1 MPKKATL
8 TKRVKDL
15 GGFSKNGHHR
25 VADELVECLNANE
38 FAPEEFSIRDL
49 FESLVPNGD
58 EVIRR
63 LDPFSRGQV
72 DLRENQESWD
82 SSAFNYLTSRLVFT
96 QMRQQYMSADFVLTQ
111 RVTNI
116 PSRLRIERMPG
127 LSIPFDGFADAIEEK
142 MPYPAIGIDDDQ
154 VESNKTEKRGGI
166 LQISKE
172 AVYFDRTGSLLMRA
186 GQIGFNLG
194 LRKEKRITDTVMGLT
209 SAPNQGQTYVYNGT
223 SYAVYQTATPWINQ
237 IGSNNLV
244 TWDNIDTAMQKFF
257 QMTDPVTGEYISM
270 APKEL
275 LVMPQKMFTAKA
287 MMTATAV
294 QSLPYGGTSG
304 TTRGTVTV
312 SASPIA
318 GLEVLSSIYAYG
330 QLVASGVSASTAAQ
344 YWLLADL
351 QRAFGY
357 VENFPLTVVQA
368 PTNSEAEFN
377 NDIVARFKASEMG
390 IPVVLEPRATVIVHD

>member
-1 MPKKATL
+1 
-8 TKRVKDL
+8 
-15 GGFSKNGHHR
+15 
-25 VADELVECLNANE
+25 
-38 FAPEEFSIRDL
+38 
-49 FESLVPNGD
+49 
-58 EVIRR
+58 
-63 LDPFSRGQV
+63 
-72 DLRENQESWD
+72 
-82 SSAFNYLTSRLVFT
+82 
-96 QMRQQYMSADFVLTQ
+96 
-111 RVTNI
+111 
-116 PSRLRIERMPG
+116 
-127 LSIPFDGFADAIEEK
+127 
-142 MPYPAIGIDDDQ
+142 
-154 VESNKTEKRGGI
+154 
-166 LQISKE
+166 
-172 AVYFDRTGSLLMRA
+172 
-186 GQIGFNLG
+186 
-194 LRKEKRITDTVMGLT
+194 MGLT